1 MITTPDRHRLRLAAA
16 RNNAAWCDAVCRSH
30 GLPGTFGA
38 DAWTS
43 PRRTPPLYPDAVTLG
58 PDGVSAAALV
68 AAVDTGSPGCSVKDS
83 FAALDLGPEGFRVL
97 FEAQWIHRPAG
108 APVTAS
114 GPPLEW
120 SEVAG
125 AGELRQWEAAWADGE
140 PPGLFR
146 PDLLAGGTVF
156 LAGRAGSDDG
166 GTAGGTRAAGGST
179 GRIVAGAVAHRTG
192 DVVGVSN
199 LFARD
204 GASAGSAW
212 AGVLTAVAARRPDLP
227 VVGYESGDDLDAA
240 LRAGFTTLGPLRVWS
255 AAA

>member
-1 MITTPDRHRLRLAAA
+1 MTTPDLHGLRLAAA
-16 RNNAAWCDAVCRSH
+16 LNNAAWCDAVCRSH
-30 GLPGTFGA
+30 GLPGTFAA
-38 DAWTS
+38 DAWTN
-43 PRRTPPLYPDAVTLG
+43 PRRTPPLYPDAVTLT

-108 APVTAS
+108 APVTAA
-114 GPPLEW
+114 GPLQEW

-125 AGELRQWEAAWADGE
+125 AGELRQWEAAWAGGE
-140 PPGLFR
+140 PSGLFR

-156 LAGRAGSDDG
+156 LTGRAGSD
-166 GTAGGTRAAGGST
+166 GTAGAAGAST
-179 GRIVAGAVAHRTG
+179 GGRIVAGAVAHRTG

-204 GASAGSAW
+204 GASAGAAW
-212 AGVLTAVAARRPDLP
+212 AGTLTAVASRWPGLP

-240 LRAGFTTLGPLRVWS
+240 LRAGFTALGPLRVWI

>member
-1 MITTPDRHRLRLAAA
+1 MIATPDLHRLRLAAA

-30 GLPGTFGA
+30 GLPGTFAA

-43 PRRTPPLYPDAVTLG
+43 PRRTPPLYPDAVTLT

-108 APVTAS
+108 APVAAA

-120 SEVAG
+120 SEVSG
-125 AGELRQWEAAWADGE
+125 AGELRQWEAAWAGGE
-140 PPGLFR
+140 PSGLFR
-146 PDLLAGGTVF
+146 PDLLDGGTVF
-156 LAGRAGSDDG
+156 LAGRAGADG
-166 GTAGGTRAAGGST
+166 RTG
-179 GRIVAGAVAHRTG
+179 GRIVAGAVAHRAG
-192 DVVGVSN
+192 GVVGVSN

-204 GASAGSAW
+204 GASAGAAW
-212 AGVLTAVAARRPDLP
+212 AGVLAAAAARRPGLP
-227 VVGYESGDDLDAA
+227 VVGYESGNDLDAA
-240 LRAGFTTLGPLRVWS
+240 LRAGFTALGPLRVWI